1 MSRAADDARA
11 RAIDDAI
18 EALGKRS
25 TFRDGARA
33 IERAA
38 EARDASDASARV
50 ALARAGR
57 RVATTLRSRYGD
69 ARAEA
74 WDVGVRAIE
83 ACRDAVDGS
92 DREALVAA
100 LSALAETRET
110 ATATATATREDETEP
125 KTKDETMDESVDG
138 VVNEALRLILAA
150 RRRSLE
156 NLADDLERDFEES
169 VRVGGSRAAASAVSV
184 EALRYRKPR
193 DDEVGMKCSICFDCY
208 ATDEVVVAMPCSA
221 SHVFHERCVKE
232 WLARDDSCP
241 LCRSSLPVW
250 LGRPQYS

>member
-1 MSRAADDARA
+1 
-11 RAIDDAI
+11 
-18 EALGKRS
+18 
-25 TFRDGARA
+25 
-33 IERAA
+33 
-38 EARDASDASARV
+38 
-50 ALARAGR
+50 
-57 RVATTLRSRYGD
+57 
-69 ARAEA
+69 
-74 WDVGVRAIE
+74 
-83 ACRDAVDGS
+83 
-92 DREALVAA
+92 
-100 LSALAETRET
+100 
-110 ATATATATREDETEP
+110 
-125 KTKDETMDESVDG
+125 MDESVDG

-156 NLADDLERDFEES
+156 SLADGLERDFDES

>member
-1 MSRAADDARA
+1 
-11 RAIDDAI
+11 
-18 EALGKRS
+18 
-25 TFRDGARA
+25 
-33 IERAA
+33 
-38 EARDASDASARV
+38 
-50 ALARAGR
+50 
-57 RVATTLRSRYGD
+57 
-69 ARAEA
+69 
-74 WDVGVRAIE
+74 
-83 ACRDAVDGS
+83 
-92 DREALVAA
+92 
-100 LSALAETRET
+100 
-110 ATATATATREDETEP
+110 
-125 KTKDETMDESVDG
+125 MDESVDG

>member
-1 MSRAADDARA
+1 MSRADEDARA
-11 RAIDDAI
+11 RALDGAI

-25 TFRDGARA
+25 TFSDGARA

-38 EARDASDASARV
+38 RARDEGDARVSV

-57 RVATTLRSRYGD
+57 RVATTLKSRYGD

-83 ACRDAVDGS
+83 ACRDAVGGS

-100 LSALAETRET
+100 LATLAETRE
-110 ATATATATREDETEP
+110 ATATAPREDETAP
-125 KTKDETMDESVDG
+125 KTKTKTKDETMDENVDG

-156 NLADDLERDFEES
+156 SLVDGLERDFDES
-169 VRVGGSRAAASAVSV
+169 EGSRAAASTVSV